1 MPIQVARVSWANTVL
16 IARIANEK
24 NVVVN
29 GTNSRYTGRGLFLPL
44 DGIGE
49 TVWSLAAGGTSGGG
63 GGGNGGLT

>member
-1 MPIQVARVSWANTVL
+1 
-16 IARIANEK
+16 
-24 NVVVN
+24 VVN

-63 GGGNGGLT
+63 GGGNGGLTYKVNVPPLSPNRKHRKILT